1 MPSSLAR
8 TAPSVPFAVSE
19 RAAAAATAALLRL
32 AAFAAVL
39 ANLASAQSPTTSPP
53 AGNTPAGNPPAGN
66 PPAAPKPK
74 DPQRPANQQPAGN
87 ARLPEVLVTESPDA
101 AERQLTEVPIDNP
114 GGRDLIGPREVRES
128 GAMTIKDLLRRSPGV
143 FVQEETGSDALPN
156 IAIRGVTNGG
166 EGAWRSINLGM
177 YADGIPL
184 APAPYGGP
192 GNSLFPFALERVYA
206 VDIQRGG
213 GAVRYGPNNVSG
225 VVNFLTRPIPTEAIA
240 YTRLSYD
247 TFDNASIYAGAGG
260 TTGRLGLLVEGVYKD
275 GETFREGGDYT
286 LQNYALKSSYRVSD
300 SVRLFGQIETYDD
313 ATNLS
318 DGLTLAEYL
327 RDPKQTL
334 SPQNRHSGDQRRANL
349 KLEWDVGSNTLFE
362 LITYY
367 YDGNRTFFL
376 GSPTFYGA
384 TNNLAF
390 VQTTPRPMR
399 TVAVQPQLTHTYA
412 LAGGTG
418 EFHVGL
424 RYLQEDIVRTVSRYL
439 VNGTTQLRRSEEQY
453 DYYTGSAWIENRFL
467 FDEWTITPGVRFE
480 YVQIDAKNRINGVG
494 VEKDFT
500 EALPGLTVA
509 RRMSES
515 WSLFGGVQ
523 STFAAPQA
531 PQISI
536 TTNLQDISAQYAWVY
551 EVGSRT
557 RGLDGLLSTDITLY
571 HIDYSDRL
579 VQDPDQFDVFV
590 NAGSSRH
597 RGVELGLT
605 SDLAAIGLRGVSL
618 WSNTSWNDS
627 KFTNGAFDG
636 NDFAGAPTWLAS
648 WGARYRHE
656 RSGLWVGVDGLYAGP
671 AFTDAANT
679 RDINANGTVGLRP
692 SYSLWNCGV
701 GWDTKLDEK
710 NEISVLIGGRNV
722 FDEEYFEPRAA
733 RGIFPGAP
741 ASMVFQFGVTH
752 HF

>member
-8 TAPSVPFAVSE
+8 TAPPVPSAASA

-39 ANLASAQSPTTSPP
+39 ASLAPAQSPTTN
-53 AGNTPAGNPPAGN
+53 APAGNPPAGT
-66 PPAAPKPK
+66 PPAAPKPQ
-74 DPQRPANQQPAGN
+74 DPQRPASQQPAGN
-87 ARLPEVLVTESPDA
+87 ARLPEVLVTESPEA

-114 GGRDLIGPREVRES
+114 GGRDLIGPREVREAGS
-128 GAMTIKDLLRRSPGV
+128 MSLQDLLRRSPGV
-143 FVQEETGSDALPN
+143 FVQEETGSDSLPN
-156 IAIRGVTNGG
+156 IAIRGVTNGA

-192 GNSLFPFALERVYA
+192 GNSLFPFSLERVYA
-206 VDIQRGG
+206 IDVQRGG

-225 VVNFLTRPIPTEAIA
+225 VVNFLTRPIPNDPTL
-240 YTRLSYD
+240 YTRLRWD
-247 TFDNASIYAGAGG
+247 TFDNMSAYMAFGG
-260 TTGRLGLLVEGVYKD
+260 TSGPFGALAEVVYKE
-275 GETFREGGDYT
+275 GETFRDGGDYEI
-286 LQNYALKSSYRVSD
+286 QNYALKTRYEVSK
-300 SVRLFGQIETYDD
+300 SVRLFAQLETYDE
-313 ATNLS
+313 ASRLA
-318 DGLTLAEYL
+318 DGLTLAQYN
-327 RDPKQTL
+327 RDPKQTQ
-334 SPQNRHSGDQRRANL
+334 SPQNRFSGEQDRANV
-349 KLEWDVGSNTLFE
+349 KLEWDVDSNTLFE

-376 GSPTFYGA
+376 GSPTGYGA
-384 TNNLAF
+384 TNNLAYI
-390 VQTTPRPMR
+390 QTTPRPMR
-399 TVAVQPQLTHTYA
+399 TVAVQPQLTHSYA

-439 VNGTTQLRRSEEQY
+439 VNGTTQLRRTEEQY
-453 DYYTGSAWIENRFL
+453 DYYTGSAWIENRFH
-467 FDEWTITPGVRFE
+467 FDAWTVTPGVRFE

-509 RRMSES
+509 RRMDES

-536 TTNLQDISAQYAWVY
+536 TTNPQDISAQYAWVY

-557 RGLDGLLSTDITLY
+557 RGLDGLLGTDLTLY

-579 VQDPDQFDVFV
+579 VQDPAQFDVFV

-605 SDLAAIGLRGVSL
+605 SDLAAVGLSGVTL

-636 NDFAGAPTWLAS
+636 NKFAGAPTWLAS

-656 RSGLWVGVDGLYAGP
+656 RSGLWLSLDGLYVGP

-679 RDINANGTVGLRP
+679 RDIAANGTVGLRP
-692 SYSLWNCGV
+692 SYSLWNCSV
-701 GWDTKLDEK
+701 GWDTKIGDK
-710 NEISVLIGGRNV
+710 NDVSFLIGGRNI

-741 ASMVFQFGVTH
+741 ASLVFQVGVTH
-752 HF
+752 RF

>member
-8 TAPSVPFAVSE
+8 TAPPVRSA
-19 RAAAAATAALLRL
+19 RAAATAALLRL

-39 ANLASAQSPTTSPP
+39 ANLAPAQSPTTNPP
-53 AGNTPAGNPPAGN
+53 SGNPPVGT
-66 PPAAPKPK
+66 PPAAPRPQ

-87 ARLPEVLVTESPDA
+87 ARLPEVLVTESPEA

-114 GGRDLIGPREVRES
+114 GGRDLIGPREVREAGS
-128 GAMTIKDLLRRSPGV
+128 MSLQDLLRRSPGV
-143 FVQEETGSDALPN
+143 FVQEETGSDSLPN
-156 IAIRGVTNGG
+156 IAIRGVTNGA

-192 GNSLFPFALERVYA
+192 GNSLFPFSLERVYA
-206 VDIQRGG
+206 IDVQRGG

-225 VVNFLTRPIPTEAIA
+225 VVNFLTRPIPEDPTLH
-240 YTRLSYD
+240 TRLRVD
-247 TFDNASIYAGAGG
+247 TFENMSAYMAFGG
-260 TTGRLGLLVEGVYKD
+260 TSGPFGALVEAVYKD
-275 GETFREGGDYT
+275 GETFRDGGDYEI
-286 LQNYALKSSYRVSD
+286 QNYALKTRYEVSK
-300 SVRLFGQIETYDD
+300 SVRLFAQLETYDE
-313 ATNLS
+313 ASRLA
-318 DGLTLAEYL
+318 DGLTLAEYN

-334 SPQNRHSGDQRRANL
+334 SPQNRFAGQQDRANF

-390 VQTTPRPMR
+390 VQTTPRPQR

-453 DYYTGSAWIENRFL
+453 DYYTGSAWIENRFR
-467 FDEWTITPGVRFE
+467 FDAWTVTPGVRFE

-494 VEKDFT
+494 VERDFI

-509 RRMSES
+509 RRMSET

-536 TTNLQDISAQYAWVY
+536 TTNPQDLSAQYAWVY

-557 RGLDGLLSTDITLY
+557 RGLDGLLSTDLTLY

-590 NAGSSRH
+590 NVGSSRH

-605 SDLAAIGLRGVSL
+605 SELAAIGLHGVEL

-636 NDFAGAPTWLAS
+636 NDFAGAPTWLAA

-656 RSGLWVGVDGLYAGP
+656 RSGLWFGIDGLYTGP

-679 RDINANGTVGLRP
+679 RDIAANGTVGLRP
-692 SYSLWNCGV
+692 SYSLWNCNV
-701 GWDTKLDEK
+701 GWDTRIDDK
-710 NEISVLIGGRNV
+710 NDVSILVGGRNV

-741 ASMVFQFGVTH
+741 ASLVFQVGVTH
-752 HF
+752 RF